1 MKKLRVMIVED
12 NQIIAG
18 LLAELIEAIGHE
30 VCGIESGESGS
41 VAGARRLRPDLMI
54 VDVNLQDG
62 SGIGAVEAITRE
74 LPHPAYFRQRRRFRR
89 PAAQAESD
97 RVAKALFR
105 TRSAARHQVRARDGG
120 GGLTGERG
128 FSSRIIALGWKAA
141 AQAH

>member
-41 VAGARRLRPDLMI
+41 VAGARRMKPDLMI
-54 VDVNLQDG
+54 VDVNLQEG

-74 LPHPAYFRQRRRFRR
+74 RHIPHIFVSGDASAVRLLKPKATVLQKPYFELDLLL
-89 PAAQAESD
+89 AIKS
-97 RVAKALFR
+97 
-105 TRSAARHQVRARDGG
+105 
-120 GGLTGERG
+120 
-128 FSSRIIALGWKAA
+128 ALGTAA
-141 AQAH
+141 AA